1 MGVIPLQ
8 AAGGGRG
15 AGRLR
20 PFPRSAPSPEPRAT
34 GSVGQGGPWSWSPS
48 PGHAHPPARPR
59 PAPYARARRAYLS
72 AGACGP
78 WAAGGRAADTRLSR
92 LALELGGRGA
102 DGEFMNGE
110 SSARR
115 RHAGEV
121 GLRT

>member
-1 MGVIPLQ
+1 MGWLPLG

-15 AGRLR
+15 AGWLR
-20 PFPRSAPSPEPRAT
+20 PFPRSVPFPEPRAT
-34 GSVGQGGPWSWSPS
+34 GPVGQGGPWNWSLS
-48 PGHAHPPARPR
+48 PGRAHPPARPR
-59 PAPYARARRAYLS
+59 PAPCARARRAYLS

-110 SSARR
+110 STARGR
-115 RHAGEV
+115 RAGEV
-121 GLRT
+121 GPRT